1 MVIQKSPALGA
12 GTLGVLLL
20 GTIWDRVLG
29 AKYDGVL
36 GNKWDLPSTN
46 RLTFAVLITSN
57 IPIDLVNWQAP
68 RITIIALAKL
78 L

>member
-29 AKYDGVL
+29 AKCEGVL

-46 RLTFAVLITSN
+46 RLTFAVLVTSN
-57 IPIDLVNWQAP
+57 IPIDLVKWQAP